1 MRMRTGAMAA
11 CARTACPLNNDFC
24 SFSDHE
30 KVMVVGEPLNPH
42 LRQRIFFLSSIRTF
56 FGEQVMVVGEPLNPH
71 LRQRSFFSRT
81 ASELC
86 VCVRVRVRVR
96 VRVCVD
102 KSVSV
107 CARVC
112 ACVCGCV

>member
-1 MRMRTGAMAA
+1 
-11 CARTACPLNNDFC
+11 
-24 SFSDHE
+24 
-30 KVMVVGEPLNPH
+30 MVVGEPLNPH
-42 LRQRIFFLSSIRTF
+42 LRQRF
-56 FGEQVMVVGEPLNPH
+56 
-71 LRQRSFFSRT
+71 FFSRT

-96 VRVCVD
+96 VGVCVD
-102 KSVSV
+102 KCVSV

>member
-30 KVMVVGEPLNPH
+30 KV
-42 LRQRIFFLSSIRTF
+42 IFFPA
-56 FGEQVMVVGEPLNPH
+56 EV
-71 LRQRSFFSRT
+71 FFSRT

-96 VRVCVD
+96 VGVCVD
-102 KSVSV
+102 KCVSV